1 MVLAENCHMQVFSCI
16 LTLVHT
22 SCGSSADMIAL
33 SEDPQ
38 YACFLLDKMPLKLS
52 SSLLESATGTASVPR
67 LNLKQDFAC

>member
-1 MVLAENCHMQVFSCI
+1 
-16 LTLVHT
+16 
-22 SCGSSADMIAL
+22 MIAL

-38 YACFLLDKMPLKLS
+38 YACFLLDKMPPKLS